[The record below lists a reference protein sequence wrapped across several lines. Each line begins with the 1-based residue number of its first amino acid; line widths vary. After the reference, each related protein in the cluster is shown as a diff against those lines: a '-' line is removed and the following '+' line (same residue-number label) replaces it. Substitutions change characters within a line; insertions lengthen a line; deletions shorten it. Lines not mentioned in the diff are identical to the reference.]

1 MSRRKFQ
8 LKEIIVLA
16 ILLALFVY
24 HTLSLDFTQ
33 DDAYISYRYVEN
45 FVEGHGLVFNYGERV
60 EGYTNFLWIMLLSL
74 ASFVGLP
81 IIPVSKVLGIGC
93 GAATVVLAF
102 LIFREFSDHRRWHIP
117 LIVPAFL
124 AANGALCYWVN
135 GGLETGLFVFLFT
148 LALYLEF
155 RKPSLTP
162 FILIL
167 ATLTRPEGGLL
178 FGIIFLYRWLIL
190 KQGLRSLAAYVG
202 AYMGLLAPYVVFKLV
217 YFGDLL
223 PNPFYA
229 KTGMSVE
236 YLSSGLAYFGKFAY
250 HYGLLGLFFLMPLPF
265 ARHLPEKIK
274 LAWLVIVVYS
284 LYIILVGGDVL
295 KVHRFFLPIL
305 PMFFGIFVYVAWRV
319 ISDYKKIKWIPK
331 TVVLASIGYIAW
343 SIIAPF
349 NYITSTRYL
358 ETHFVNKMTFVTGE
372 LAKVDKTDFSIATTT
387 IGKVSY
393 MLKGH
398 RVIDMLGLTDRY
410 IAKNPEKIEGMSTTW
425 KERNFNSAYLLELKP
440 DYILFSTGHKA
451 SAPAERALILNS
463 HFRKNYST
471 VGFYRSGSMKV
482 IWKKR
487 GDFSEPNVQLP
498 TTELA
503 DLMYDGLNMH
513 TVKDHEGALRA
524 FQRASE
530 LCNHDFPL
538 LEFFQGQQYLT
549 MGKADEA
556 IVFFRKALQLDPN
569 QVETMV
575 TLYRIYENMGKTD
588 LQRMMA
594 DGLKG
599 AAPWLLDQLKTN

>member
-1 MSRRKFQ
+1 
-8 LKEIIVLA
+8 L
-16 ILLALFVY
+16 
-24 HTLSLDFTQ
+24 
-33 DDAYISYRYVEN
+33 
-45 FVEGHGLVFNYGERV
+45 
-60 EGYTNFLWIMLLSL
+60 
-74 ASFVGLP
+74 
-81 IIPVSKVLGIGC
+81 
-93 GAATVVLAF
+93 
-102 LIFREFSDHRRWHIP
+102 
-117 LIVPAFL
+117 
-124 AANGALCYWVN
+124 
-135 GGLETGLFVFLFT
+135 
-148 LALYLEF
+148 
-155 RKPSLTP
+155 
-162 FILIL
+162 
-167 ATLTRPEGGLL
+167 
-178 FGIIFLYRWLIL
+178 
-190 KQGLRSLAAYVG
+190 
-202 AYMGLLAPYVVFKLV
+202 VFKLI

-229 KTGMSVE
+229 KTGVSVE

-250 HYGLLGLFFLMPLPF
+250 HYGLFGLFFLMPLPF
-265 ARHLPEKIK
+265 ARRLPEKIK

-305 PMFFGIFVYVAWRV
+305 PMFFGIFVFLAWRV
-319 ISDYKKIKWIPK
+319 ISDYKKIKWIPVAVAL
-331 TVVLASIGYIAW
+331 TSVGYIAW
-343 SIIAPF
+343 SMIAPL
-349 NYITSTRYL
+349 NYIMNTRYL
-358 ETHFVNKMTFVTGE
+358 ETHFVEKMTFVTGE

-451 SAPAERALILNS
+451 SAPAERALVLNS

-471 VGFYRSGSMKV
+471 IGFYRGGSMKV
-482 IWKKR
+482 VWKKR

-513 TVKDHEGALRA
+513 SVKDHKGALSA
-524 FQRASE
+524 FEKASE
-530 LCNHDFPL
+530 VCDHDFPL

-556 IVFFRKALQLDPN
+556 IVLFRKALQDDPH

-575 TLYRIYENMGKTD
+575 TLYRIYGNTGTTD
-588 LQRMMA
+588 LQRMME

-599 AAPWLLDQLKTN
+599 AAPWLLEQIESN

>member
-16 ILLALFVY
+16 ILIALFVY

-74 ASFVGLP
+74 ASFFSLP
-81 IIPVSKVLGIGC
+81 IIPVSKVLGVAC
-93 GAATVVLAF
+93 GAATVILAF

-148 LALYLEF
+148 LALYFEF

-162 FILIL
+162 FTLIL

-190 KQGLRSLAAYVG
+190 KHGLKSLAVYAGTYV
-202 AYMGLLAPYVVFKLV
+202 GLLAPYAVFKLI

-236 YLSSGLAYFGKFAY
+236 YLSSGLTYFGKFAY
-250 HYGLLGLFFLMPLPF
+250 HYGLFGLFFLMPLPF
-265 ARHLPEKIK
+265 ARRLPEKIK
-274 LAWLVIVVYS
+274 LAWLVVAAYS

-305 PMFFGIFVYVAWRV
+305 PMFFGIFVFLVWRV
-319 ISDYKKIKWIPK
+319 ISDYRKIKWVPVA
-331 TVVLASIGYIAW
+331 VVLTAAGYIAW
-343 SIIAPF
+343 SIFVPL
-349 NYITSTRYL
+349 NYIVSTRYL
-358 ETHFVNKMTFVTGE
+358 ETNFVDKMTFVTGE

-398 RVIDMLGLTDRY
+398 KVIDMLGLTDRY
-410 IAKNPEKIEGMSTTW
+410 IAKNPEKIGGMSTTW
-425 KERNFNSAYLLELKP
+425 KERNFNSAYLLELRP

-451 SAPAERALILNS
+451 SAPAERALVLNS

-471 VGFYRSGSMKV
+471 VGFYRGGSMKV

-503 DLMYDGLNMH
+503 DLMYDGLNFH
-513 TVKDHEGALRA
+513 SQQEHQRALTA
-524 FQRASE
+524 FQMASE

-538 LEFFQGQQYLT
+538 LVFFQGQQHATL
-549 MGKADEA
+549 GKGNEA
-556 IVFFRKALQLDPN
+556 MALFREALELDQN

-575 TLYRIYENMGKTD
+575 TLYKMYENMGRTD
-588 LQRMMA
+588 AQQMMA
-594 DGLKG
+594 DGLKQ
-599 AAPWLLDQLKTN
+599 AAPWLLEQLKTE